1 MISPMVIFSTG
12 DGHSIFKVGGFERVN
27 PAKRIATGRHVWF
40 AANARMMKGAQIGDN
55 CVVGYGSLVN
65 QPMKD
70 EFGSLVCNAVIA
82 GVPAQIRKTGIT
94 WSRQLFYEED
104 GDKSYEEKYPDA
116 CAQSWFHRGHLWL
129 GEGDALFLSC
139 QPGGAHAAYTKGLES
154 YTRAIKLKSDYI
166 YAYCEL
172 GMAHLLLAQVELSA
186 SDREAATRQFEE
198 AVSILQRGL
207 VHDPNHADSLFL
219 LANVKRIVAWIGEAG
234 SYRADQIE
242 SLCAWGAVFKHL
254 AQIELYLS
262 RKEKAR
268 HYLTVALSSL
278 GQVLERSP
286 EYGPAIL
293 ERIEVVAELARIKN
307 PSGT

>member
-1 MISPMVIFSTG
+1 MRAHAAPI
-12 DGHSIFKVGGFERVN
+12 
-27 PAKRIATGRHVWF
+27 PA
-40 AANARMMKGAQIGDN
+40 
-55 CVVGYGSLVN
+55 
-65 QPMKD
+65 
-70 EFGSLVCNAVIA
+70 
-82 GVPAQIRKTGIT
+82 RKSA
-94 WSRQLFYEED
+94 WSRELFYEED
-104 GDKSYEEKYPDA
+104 GDRSYEEKYPDA

-129 GEGDALFLSC
+129 WEGDTLFLSH
-139 QPGGAHAAYTKGLES
+139 QPREAHAAYTRGAES

-172 GMAHLLLAQVELSA
+172 GMAHIHLAQVELA
-186 SDREAATRQFEE
+186 AQDREAATRQFEE
-198 AVSILQRGL
+198 AVLIFQRGL
-207 VHDPNHADSLFL
+207 VHDPNHADSLFF
-219 LANVKRIVAWIGEAG
+219 LANVKRIVAWLGAAA
-234 SYRADQIE
+234 SYQADQIE
-242 SLCAWGAVFKHL
+242 SLCAWGAAYKHL